1 LDFTA
6 KPPSAPGFK
15 PMKIANK
22 TKYHICFYL
31 LPGILSSSLGVL
43 AVKKSDMAAEYGFQR
58 TRLPPR
64 RWSRFRVMNPRF
76 SAAPRK
82 HGIQARENR
91 HVQTQEKSV
100 PALGEDEL
108 MTIVASQAS
117 SFVLILDCIQDPH
130 NLGAIL
136 RSADAAGVH
145 AVVAPKDKA
154 VGITET
160 VRRVSVGAADH
171 VPFVQVTNLARTME
185 KLKAA
190 GLWLVGTSDH
200 ATSKSI
206 YDLDLTGPLAIV
218 MGAEEKGM
226 RRLTEENCDFL
237 ASIPM
242 AGKVGC
248 LNVSVATGVCLFE
261 AVRQRSAR
269 P

>member
-1 LDFTA
+1 M
-6 KPPSAPGFK
+6 KSRPPGA
-15 PMKIANK
+15 
-22 TKYHICFYL
+22 
-31 LPGILSSSLGVL
+31 
-43 AVKKSDMAAEYGFQR
+43 
-58 TRLPPR
+58 
-64 RWSRFRVMNPRF
+64 
-76 SAAPRK
+76 
-82 HGIQARENR
+82 HGSHGKQARENR
-91 HVQTQEKSV
+91 HVQSVEKTA
-100 PALGEDEL
+100 PALDEEDL
-108 MTIVASQAS
+108 MAIIAGQETP
-117 SFVLILDCIQDPH
+117 FVLILDCVQDPH

-136 RSADAAGVH
+136 RTADAAGVH

-171 VPFVQVTNLARTME
+171 VPFAQVTNLARTME

-200 ATSKSI
+200 ATAKMI
-206 YDLDLTGPLAIV
+206 YELDLKGPLALV

-237 ASIPM
+237 AAIPM
-242 AGKVGC
+242 AGKVEC

-261 AVRQRSAR
+261 AVRQRRTA